1 MQQAIDTTWDS
12 RQQSSSLESTRH
24 GSIAVWVLIF
34 AELTEFAFFFIAFIV
49 VRNFYPEEFAAGPAQ
64 LNTTAGL
71 SNALILISSS
81 FFVAMSLA
89 TLRRGKIRQSQYW
102 LITAIGA
109 GLLYCAVKYWEYQW
123 NAAQGLSVQSNYFF
137 TLYYYLT
144 FNHLLHVLVGIVIL
158 STSLLTLRLGW
169 ATPASHQGMEGCINY
184 WHMVDLAWI
193 ILFPLLYLLN

>member
-1 MQQAIDTTWDS
+1 MQQAIDTLWDYKQIS
-12 RQQSSSLESTRH
+12 PSLEPARH

-34 AELTEFAFFFIAFIV
+34 AELTEFAFFFVVFVV

-71 SNALILISSS
+71 TNALILISSS
-81 FFVAMSLA
+81 FFVAMSLVA
-89 TLRRGKIRQSQYW
+89 LRRRKIRQSQYW
-102 LITAIGA
+102 LIAAICA

-123 NAAQGLSVQSNYFF
+123 NSAQGLSVQSNYFF

-144 FNHLLHVLVGIVIL
+144 FNHLLHVLVGIVVL

-169 ATPASHQGMEGCINY
+169 ATPTSHEGLEGCINY